1 MIACQK
7 LLALQSIDVKDAPLM
22 RNRWIALGLAL
33 VGAAA
38 LALSSIEPW
47 WLAGEAT
54 IGPFGTHHCFGGDCQ
69 STGLS
74 WLGASDLWMRSA
86 IATRAAAIIA
96 TILLVVLAG
105 ALAARRVP
113 KLVAKTVLSAW
124 ACAVIAGG
132 YFFAKFPP
140 LGGES
145 VAIGPLLFA
154 GGLVVALVA
163 AVLVLRLPPATD
175 DRSPRG

>member
-1 MIACQK
+1 MK
-7 LLALQSIDVKDAPLM
+7 S
-22 RNRWIALGLAL
+22 RWIALGFSL

-38 LALSSIEPW
+38 LALSSIEAW
-47 WLAGEAT
+47 WLAGEAA

-74 WLGASDLWMRSA
+74 WLGGTDLWMRSG

-96 TILLVVLAG
+96 SALLVLLAG

-113 KLVAKTVLSAW
+113 KLVARTTVVALA
-124 ACAVIAGG
+124 AGVVTG
-132 YFFAKFPP
+132 AYFVAKFPP

-145 VAIGPLLFA
+145 MGLGAVFYGAGIVTGAIA
-154 GGLVVALVA
+154 AILVY
-163 AVLVLRLPPATD
+163 RMPATAA
-175 DRSPRG
+175 R